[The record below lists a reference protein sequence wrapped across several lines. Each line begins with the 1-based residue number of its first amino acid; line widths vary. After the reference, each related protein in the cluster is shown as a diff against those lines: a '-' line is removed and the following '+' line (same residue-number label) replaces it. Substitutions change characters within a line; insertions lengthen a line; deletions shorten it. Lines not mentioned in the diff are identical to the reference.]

1 MNNDIIN
8 LNEIKSFLLSKN
20 EWDIKNKGLEMIIV
34 YFKFFRIILII
45 MKKMI

>member
-34 YFKFFRIILII
+34 YF
-45 MKKMI
+45 

>member
-34 YFKFFRIILII
+34 YFNFFRIILII